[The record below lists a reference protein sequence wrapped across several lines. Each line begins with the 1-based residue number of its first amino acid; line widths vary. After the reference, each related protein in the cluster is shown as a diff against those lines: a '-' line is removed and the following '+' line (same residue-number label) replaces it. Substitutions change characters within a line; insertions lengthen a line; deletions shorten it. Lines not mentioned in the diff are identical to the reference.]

1 MSRRRSPRPGPA
13 RGQTLPDFV
22 VGIAIFL
29 VTVTLVV
36 QFVPQLILPYEGQE
50 RPVVAQRVASDLG
63 GDLLAAGGMPS
74 ELNETCTI
82 AFFEQSDGDA
92 CPFDTGDDVT
102 AQVGITSTYS
112 MNATLRDAPSDA
124 PDSEVLCDVGDSVDD
139 CSSGGA
145 RLEVGPPV
153 PATDESV
160 AIARQRVHVNGT
172 GAVIEV
178 GVW

>member
-1 MSRRRSPRPGPA
+1 MSRRRSPRTSPA

-36 QFVPQLILPYEGQE
+36 QFVPQLMLPYEGQE

-63 GDLLAAGGMPS
+63 GDLLAAGGAPS

-82 AFFEQSDGDA
+82 AFFEQSDGDG

-102 AQVGITSTYS
+102 AQVGITPTYS
-112 MNATLRDAPSDA
+112 MNVTLRDAPSDE
-124 PDSEVLCDVGDSVDD
+124 PDSEVLCNESESVEE
-139 CSSGGA
+139 CQSGGT

-153 PATDESV
+153 PETDASV
-160 AIARQRVHVNGT
+160 AIARRGVHVDGT